1 MKITFATRIGALA
14 AVLALAATGAGCQQQ
29 APGTSPAATAAGSA
43 SAATDAN
50 ALKSTGWTRADYAS
64 VKDGGTLTMS
74 VGQLPD
80 NWNANQADGALAD
93 LFTIRGP
100 LAPSNL
106 VADEKGTVTLNKDYI
121 ESATV
126 KSQDPEIIEVKYNKN
141 AKWEDG
147 SPITIKDMI
156 AYVKAMSGADEK
168 YQIASTQGWEDIESV
183 TQTADEFTGEIKYK
197 KKTVDWIQYTYPDIP
212 ASISSDAEKFNKG
225 YVTTPTPSAGPFKV
239 GKVDTTGKVVTLVR
253 NPIWWGQK
261 PKLETI
267 VFKVL
272 TQVQE
277 PQAFANKEID
287 VLNNIVSGDAYKAA
301 KARTD
306 ATVQK
311 TYGVT
316 WTHLTMNATRGALT
330 DVKVRQAIG
339 LAVNRPLIGQVVVG
353 PLEAPV
359 TLVNNAVFMPGQA
372 GYEDS
377 YGGAMTYDAA
387 KAEQMIKDAGYAK
400 GADGI
405 YAKDGKQLKFSI
417 VVPAEAK
424 SNINR
429 ATQIMKDL
437 NAIGMKVELQT
448 VPSDGYF
455 KDYVSKKNFD
465 MVTFSW
471 QGTLFPIASAANLF
485 SPVDSAQNYTG
496 YANPQVATLNAAA
509 QAEFD
514 AAKRIKVADDMSKAM
529 LGDYTII
536 PFYATPNVVAVN
548 STLVNVGASQ
558 FETVD
563 WTTVGFKG

>member
-1 MKITFATRIGALA
+1 MKITFAKRIGAIVA
-14 AVLALAATGAGCQQQ
+14 TLALTAAGAGCQQQ
-29 APGTSPAATAAGSA
+29 TTSSSSAPAPGTSGSAAGGGL
-43 SAATDAN
+43 T
-50 ALKSTGWTRADYAS
+50 STAWTRAPYSA

-74 VGQLPD
+74 VSQLPD
-80 NWNANQADGALAD
+80 NWNYNQADGSLAD
-93 LFTIRGP
+93 LNTVRLPMGAGGYI
-100 LAPSNL
+100 
-106 VADEKGTVTLNKDYI
+106 VADEKGTVSLNKDYI

-126 KSQDPEIIEVKYNKN
+126 KSQDPEVIEVKYNKN

-156 AYVKAMSGADEK
+156 AYAKAMSGADKK

-212 ASISSDAEKFNKG
+212 ASISSDSTKFNKG

-239 GKVDTTGKVVTLVR
+239 AKVDQTGKVITLTR
-253 NPIWWGQK
+253 NPVWWGQK
-261 PKLETI
+261 PKLDTI
-267 VFKVL
+267 IFKVL

-287 VLNNIVSGDAYKAA
+287 VLNNIVSGDSYASA

-306 ATVQK
+306 AVMEK

-316 WTHLTMNATRGALT
+316 WTHVTLNTTRGALA
-330 DVKVRQAIG
+330 DVNVRKAIG
-339 LAVNRPLIGQVVVG
+339 LAINRQLIGQVVVG

-377 YGGAMTYDAA
+377 YGGALTYDPA
-387 KAEQMIKDAGYAK
+387 KAEQTLKDAGYAK
-400 GADGI
+400 GSDGV
-405 YAKDGKQLKFSI
+405 YAKDGKALTFSI
-417 VVPAEAK
+417 AVPAEAK

-429 ATQIMKDL
+429 ATQISKDL
-437 NAIGMKVELQT
+437 TAIGFKVDLKT
-448 VPSDGYF
+448 VPSDAYF
-455 KDYVSKKNFD
+455 KDYVTPKNFD

-471 QGTLFPIASAANLF
+471 QGTLFPIATAANLF
-485 SPVDSAQNYTG
+485 SPVSSAQNYTG
-496 YANPQVATLNAAA
+496 YANPEVATLNAQT

-514 AAKRIKVADDMSKAM
+514 QAKRIQLADQLSKAM
-529 LGDYTII
+529 LSDYTII
-536 PFYATPNVVAVN
+536 PFYATPNIVAVN
-548 STLVNVGASQ
+548 SKLANVGASQ
-558 FETVD
+558 FETAD
-563 WTTVGFKG
+563 WTTVGYTS